1 MYTSR
6 RYQDARASCDT
17 VLNTQPDNHLLCKYK
32 LLKAICVGYSD
43 APFSITENYVNELND
58 VVRTCAGSDESKRAE
73 QLISAVNREQQPEII
88 PEQENLNDQ
97 NETENSGA
105 ENIDFGPFVFDAGA
119 EHYFAVVIPVQG
131 NDVQKIKADI
141 TDFSNT
147 AFLSLQLKV
156 TNNLLDKDHH
166 MVLVKTFETIQD
178 AKQYSDVFVTDENRL
193 AELNQKSPTTVL
205 ISKANYIALFKG
217 KNLDLYLSFYQHYY

>member
-1 MYTSR
+1 
-6 RYQDARASCDT
+6 Q
-17 VLNTQPDNHLLCKYK
+17 
-32 LLKAICVGYSD
+32 
-43 APFSITENYVNELND
+43 
-58 VVRTCAGSDESKRAE
+58 
-73 QLISAVNREQQPEII
+73 
-88 PEQENLNDQ
+88 DQ
-97 NETENSGA
+97 NVTENSST

-178 AKQYSDVFVTDENRL
+178 AKQYSDVFKTDENRL
-193 AELNQKSPTTVL
+193 AELNEKTPITVL

-217 KNLDLYLSFYQHYY
+217 KNLDLYLSF